1 MHLLDVLRLH
11 EEVLLLLLHLLG
23 ELVLRIIGAA
33 LHVLLLEVVDLHVDL
48 WSRVRRVHLILGAF
62 LEVLKHLLAQRLR

>member
-1 MHLLDVLRLH
+1 
-11 EEVLLLLLHLLG
+11 
-23 ELVLRIIGAA
+23 
-33 LHVLLLEVVDLHVDL
+33 VDLHVDL